1 MLPLN
6 HRAANDRSP
15 PNVSNVVMPIWRSSV
30 GARHAL
36 VNVWSTRECDSA
48 NISIRCRPSKSGHS
62 RRKLCAF
69 KGLSSKSLKRKS
81 IEIRRS
87 AAHNLKVVGSNPTPA
102 TKKIKLLQLD
112 YRLTPRQTAGL
123 IAVQSRGTTRGNA
136 LLRAIPEGAADR
148 EMLIRQEWCHL
159 EGRLL
164 QQSVRD
170 HFKDLQ
176 SAAAETGR
184 SGPAAG

>member
-102 TKKIKLLQLD
+102 TKIPKQYKILADGIVLPQAL
-112 YRLTPRQTAGL
+112 RTFTSTTHQHINTSTHQESIGGL
-123 IAVQSRGTTRGNA
+123 GLAPVSSDTQAVA
-136 LLRAIPEGAADR
+136 
-148 EMLIRQEWCHL
+148 
-159 EGRLL
+159 
-164 QQSVRD
+164 
-170 HFKDLQ
+170 F
-176 SAAAETGR
+176 
-184 SGPAAG
+184 